1 MFAKFEYIAPAT
13 VEELL
18 GLLAQEKAGTVIYG
32 GGTDVIVDLRSEK
45 LQAERLIDIKTI
57 PELRRITEK
66 KDCICVGCAAT
77 LTQIHDDPLVNRYA
91 PTVAISILLS

>member
-18 GLLAQEKAGTVIYG
+18 GILAQEKSGTVIYG

-66 KDCICVGCAAT
+66 KTASAWAAPRRSRRSMMT
-77 LTQIHDDPLVNRYA
+77 RW
-91 PTVAISILLS
+91 

>member
-1 MFAKFEYIAPAT
+1 MFAKFEYTAPAT

-18 GLLAQEKAGTVIYG
+18 GILAQEKAGTVIYG

-57 PELRRITEK
+57 PELRRIT
-66 KDCICVGCAAT
+66 
-77 LTQIHDDPLVNRYA
+77 
-91 PTVAISILLS
+91 